1 MSRFLS
7 LVLCLV
13 CAPAFAEPIVYTE
26 GPLPSLL
33 DGPSVIVSGEYF
45 KSLKTWGD
53 LDIEGGTFTPT
64 GNADPQAF
72 WLKRLL
78 IPTITIHAR
87 YARSAPLTGETH
99 NPGDVL
105 IEGWLDDGSFF
116 RFESLNEDDAPGLTL
131 INVTP
136 TDDPLP
142 FLRDADGDSDLDIAD
157 LNAVRNNFGGQGIGD
172 IDESGT
178 VDIADL
184 NLVRNGFGQDQFELD
199 ESHVAPIGLSHA
211 GLPNYPVPEPASV
224 ALLLI
229 GVTALCSRF
238 RSRS

>member
-1 MSRFLS
+1 MSRYLS
-7 LVLCLV
+7 LALCFV
-13 CAPAFAEPIVYTE
+13 CAPCFAEPIVYTE

-33 DGPSVIVSGEYF
+33 DGPTEIVSGDYF
-45 KSLKTWGD
+45 KSLKTAGQ
-53 LDIEGGTFTPT
+53 LDIYGGTFTPT
-64 GNADPQAF
+64 GNADPQAY
-72 WLKRLL
+72 WLKRLT

-142 FLRDADGDSDLDIAD
+142 FLRDADGDNDLDVAD
-157 LNAVRNNFGGQGIGD
+157 LNAVRNNFGGKGLGD
-172 IDESGT
+172 IDESWT

-184 NLVRNGFGQDQFELD
+184 NWVRNGFGQDQFEMG
-199 ESHVAPIGLSHA
+199 ESHVAPVGLSQA
-211 GLPNYPVPEPASV
+211 GMPTRAVPEPDSF

-229 GVTALCSRF
+229 GAMVLCSRF